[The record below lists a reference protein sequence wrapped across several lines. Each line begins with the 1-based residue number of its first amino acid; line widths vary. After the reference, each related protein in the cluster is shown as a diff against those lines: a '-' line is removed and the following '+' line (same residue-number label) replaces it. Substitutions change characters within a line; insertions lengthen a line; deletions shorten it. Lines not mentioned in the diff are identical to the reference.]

1 MVFAKLVS
9 RGAKSGYTLVE
20 VLVVVIIMG
29 VLSAMGVA
37 SLQGAVANAR
47 VKDAAI
53 NTAAFLERVA
63 MEARKQSAE
72 LCLVRAPGDS
82 TKLLVYKSDES
93 TSYCHGTVLDSV
105 VIESPNKFVNLK
117 DCGLVTS
124 DWIGTNPAIFEP
136 RRGLSAAPLEGA
148 VCIRY
153 GSKESDRFGAAHK
166 LKQVNGIKAQWKVG
180 SGSSGWMDL

>member
-1 MVFAKLVS
+1 MVFAKLVK

-20 VLVVVIIMG
+20 VLIVVAIMG

-37 SLQGAVANAR
+37 GLQGAVANAR
-47 VKDAAI
+47 VKDAAV

-63 MEARKQSAE
+63 TESRKQSAE
-72 LCLVRAPGDS
+72 LCIVKAPGNS
-82 TKLLVYKSDES
+82 SKLLVYKSDES
-93 TSYCHGTVLDSV
+93 SDYCHGTVMDSLV
-105 VIESPNKFVNLK
+105 VDSPNRFVNLK

-124 DWIGTNPAIFEP
+124 DWIGNNPAIFEP

-148 VCIRY
+148 VCIQY
-153 GSKESDRFGAAHK
+153 GTDDRFGAARK
-166 LKQVNGIKAQWKVG
+166 LKTKNGIIPQWKVG

>member
-1 MVFAKLVS
+1 MVFAKLAS

-29 VLSAMGVA
+29 VLSTMGVA

-63 MEARKQSAE
+63 TEARKQSAE
-72 LCLVRAPGDS
+72 LCLVKAPGNNS
-82 TKLLVYKSDES
+82 NKLLVYKSDES
-93 TSYCHGTVLDSV
+93 TNYCHGTVLDSL
-105 VIESPNKFVNLK
+105 VIDSPNKFVNLK
-117 DCGLVTS
+117 DCGMVTV
-124 DWIGTNPAIFEP
+124 DWIGSNPAIFEP

-148 VCIRY
+148 VCIQY
-153 GSKESDRFGAAHK
+153 GSDDRFGAARK
-166 LKQVNGIKAQWKVG
+166 LKLANGIKAQWKVG
-180 SGSSGWMDL
+180 ASSSGWMDL

>member
-29 VLSAMGVA
+29 VLSTMGVA

-53 NTAAFLERVA
+53 NTTAFLERVA
-63 MEARKQSAE
+63 AESRKLSAE
-72 LCLVRAPGDS
+72 LCLAKAPGNS
-82 TKLLVYKSDES
+82 NKLLVYKSDE
-93 TSYCHGTVLDSV
+93 TSDYCHGSVLDSLV
-105 VIESPNKFVNLK
+105 LDSPNRFVNLK

-124 DWIGTNPAIFEP
+124 DWIGSNPAFFEP

-148 VCIRY
+148 VCIQY
-153 GSKESDRFGAAHK
+153 GSDDRFGAAHK
-166 LKQVNGIKAQWKVG
+166 LKQVNGIKPQWKVG

>member
-1 MVFAKLVS
+1 MVFAKLKNCS
-9 RGAKSGYTLVE
+9 AKSGYTLVE

-63 MEARKQSAE
+63 TESRKLSAE
-72 LCLVRAPGDS
+72 LCLVKAPGDNS
-82 TKLLVYKSDES
+82 KLLVYKSDE
-93 TSYCHGTVLDSV
+93 TSNYCHGTVLDSL
-105 VIESPNKFVNLK
+105 VIESPNRFVNLK
-117 DCGLVTS
+117 ECGLVTA
-124 DWIGTNPAIFEP
+124 DWISGTNPAIFEP
-136 RRGLSAAPLEGA
+136 RRGLSAAPIEGA
-148 VCIRY
+148 VCVQYGTADRY
-153 GSKESDRFGAAHK
+153 GAARK

-180 SGSSGWMDL
+180 EGSSGWMDL